1 MCKSE
6 LYRQILGT
14 VSQETEISEER
25 ILSRYLLVYFLWR
38 QGFHAPVISSLMNF
52 SRRPIEKMISQFD
65 LRRKQSGKMFEMLL
79 VRIASKLRPTCD

>member
-25 ILSRYLLVYFLWR
+25 ILSKAKNAEIVDARYLLVYFLADELLTTAHR
-38 QGFHAPVISSLMNF
+38 EDDFPIRSS
-52 SRRPIEKMISQFD
+52 SQTK
-65 LRRKQSGKMFEMLL
+65 R
-79 VRIASKLRPTCD
+79 

>member
-25 ILSRYLLVYFLWR
+25 ILSKAKNAEIVDARYLLVYFLWR
-38 QGFHAPVISSLMNF
+38 QGFHAPVISSADELLTTAHREDDF
-52 SRRPIEKMISQFD
+52 PIRSSSQTK
-65 LRRKQSGKMFEMLL
+65 R
-79 VRIASKLRPTCD
+79 